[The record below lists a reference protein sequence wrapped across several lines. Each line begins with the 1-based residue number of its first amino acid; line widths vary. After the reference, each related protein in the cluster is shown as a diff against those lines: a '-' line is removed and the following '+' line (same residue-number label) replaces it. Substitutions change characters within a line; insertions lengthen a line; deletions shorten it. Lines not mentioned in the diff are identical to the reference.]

1 MYMKIF
7 IETFVFAIVLLS
19 IDVPWIMTVMKSS
32 YETLFKKLKL
42 KLRDNIP
49 GAMIAYLVLAS
60 AYPLLLYD
68 IKDKETRLKKAA
80 MLGFLIYG
88 TYAFTLYA
96 ILPVYSLKLALTETV
111 WGAFLFATTTW
122 LVDLINK
129 TISSSGV

>member
-1 MYMKIF
+1 MDIVKQTIF
-7 IETFVFAIVLLS
+7 FSIILLS
-19 IDVPWIMTVMKSS
+19 IDVPWIMTVMKSK
-32 YETLFKKLKL
+32 YKKLFKKLKL

-49 GAMIAYLVLAS
+49 GAAMAYLVLAS

-68 IKDKETRLKKAA
+68 IKDKETRFKKAA
-80 MLGFLIYG
+80 ALGFLIYG

-111 WGAFLFATTTW
+111 WGAFLFTITTW

-129 TISSSGV
+129 TAFLSGV

>member
-1 MYMKIF
+1 MDIVKQ
-7 IETFVFAIVLLS
+7 TFFFSIILLS
-19 IDVPWIMTVMKSS
+19 IDVPWIMIVMKSR

-49 GAMIAYLVLAS
+49 GAALAYLLLAS

-68 IKDKETRLKKAA
+68 IKDKDTRLKKAA

-111 WGAFLFATTTW
+111 WGAFLFTTTTW
-122 LVDLINK
+122 LVELINTFFHFLK
-129 TISSSGV
+129 M

>member
-1 MYMKIF
+1 MELLKQTIF
-7 IETFVFAIVLLS
+7 FSIILLS
-19 IDVPWIMTVMKSS
+19 IDIPWIMTVMKSS

-49 GAMIAYLVLAS
+49 GAAMAYLVLAS

-80 MLGFLIYG
+80 ALGFLIYG

-111 WGAFLFATTTW
+111 WGAFLFTITTW

-129 TISSSGV
+129 TAFLSGV

>member
-1 MYMKIF
+1 MELLKQTIF
-7 IETFVFAIVLLS
+7 FSIILLS

-49 GAMIAYLVLAS
+49 GAAMAYLVLAS

-111 WGAFLFATTTW
+111 WGAFLFTITTW

-129 TISSSGV
+129 TAFSSVV

>member
-1 MYMKIF
+1 MELLKQTIF
-7 IETFVFAIVLLS
+7 FSIILLS

-49 GAMIAYLVLAS
+49 GAAMAYLVLAS

-111 WGAFLFATTTW
+111 WGAFLFTITTW

-129 TISSSGV
+129 KAFLSGV

>member
-1 MYMKIF
+1 MELLKQTIF
-7 IETFVFAIVLLS
+7 FSIILLS

-49 GAMIAYLVLAS
+49 GAAMAYLVLAS

-111 WGAFLFATTTW
+111 WGAFLFTTTTW
-122 LVDLINK
+122 LVDLINPFFPLLK
-129 TISSSGV
+129 M